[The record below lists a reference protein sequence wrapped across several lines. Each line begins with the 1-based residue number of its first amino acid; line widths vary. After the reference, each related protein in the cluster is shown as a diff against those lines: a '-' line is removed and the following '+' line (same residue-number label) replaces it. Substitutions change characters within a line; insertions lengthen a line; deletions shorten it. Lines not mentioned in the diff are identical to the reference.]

1 MSQPLLVEAIEDLF
15 IPVVVYNNKSEDA
28 ATLQAFQ
35 EPSWNNPV
43 VRFLDKD
50 GKDVIKRQSGVYSI
64 SGLAARMIA
73 SLKAANR
80 KVPDFLKT
88 VSYSWASDLSHATF
102 AMS

>member
-1 MSQPLLVEAIEDLF
+1 MVEAIEDYF

-28 ATLQAFQ
+28 AILKAFN

-50 GKDVIKRQSGVYSI
+50 GNDLIGRKAGVWST
-64 SGLAARMIA
+64 SGLSARMIA
-73 SLKAANR
+73 TLKAANR
-80 KVPDFLKT
+80 KVPAFLET
-88 VSYSWASDLSHATF
+88 TMHSWQDKLRRATF